1 MRWGKIGPRMDISEW
16 KVVLA
21 SMQRDEDR
29 LYSAGNVSAA
39 SYIALIRTRLE
50 AKVGLEELYDNLYPG
65 S

>member
-1 MRWGKIGPRMDISEW
+1 MDISEW